1 MILKPSP
8 GQNKK
13 PQTPPYLHND
23 GDCHFLNYFGAFGS
37 IPEIGIDQGT
47 SSGNMPSIDCRQI
60 IITSFQ
66 RWKIRIYTIY
76 YMDIKTQAHF
86 DRARLS
92 LRCCRI

>member
-66 RWKIRIYTIY
+66 RWNDVIII
-76 YMDIKTQAHF
+76 
-86 DRARLS
+86 
-92 LRCCRI
+92 CRQSILGMFPELVP